1 VFELKKDHF
10 LPTGC
15 LGFGCGELY
24 VYIRFQIVH
33 SSIECIHLNGDCP
46 QLRRQEILDDLPD
59 ILNHTHAMILAEE
72 LWPVN

>member
-1 VFELKKDHF
+1 
-10 LPTGC
+10 
-15 LGFGCGELY
+15 
-24 VYIRFQIVH
+24 
-33 SSIECIHLNGDCP
+33 LNGDCP